1 MNIKPDTNFSAD
13 IEDIID
19 RSNIEYL
26 IFLENNNDI
35 DDIEELSDILNSNN
49 IDELSIE
56 FIVNNKPRADKDEWI
71 SAMAD
76 WSIIDGK
83 TITVIL
89 HSINLENVDCKASM

>member
-35 DDIEELSDILNSNN
+35 D
-49 IDELSIE
+49 
-56 FIVNNKPRADKDEWI
+56 
-71 SAMAD
+71 
-76 WSIIDGK
+76 G
-83 TITVIL
+83 
-89 HSINLENVDCKASM
+89 